1 LIVSLSNKID
11 FSPQTNYTLLKNYM
25 RKLLTGLALF
35 CCAVSFAEAKN
46 YYFNAKEG
54 SDSNNG
60 SLASSPYKSFKKLSD
75 LGLKA
80 GDSVLLAGGVTFN
93 ESLVLKGLKGTSENP
108 IVITS
113 YQMGTPHEQ
122 AKIDAKGF
130 ANGILLQN
138 CSFVEVKNLSITANG
153 GKTEAV
159 NGKLPDMRCGV
170 LVTANYAGKFV
181 GISLIKLTVK
191 DVYYEEAGFTRG
203 KDEVKTANGT
213 QKYGWGIRFINN
225 TENAFMENIKIE
237 GCEISNVSH
246 TGLKLTGGKE
256 SIQNIKILNNRVT
269 DVGGPGVQMSSVKN
283 GLVSGN
289 YVDGSGSKNDSRNWG
304 RGSGLWTWGTSDV
317 VIEKN
322 FFLNANGPGD
332 SAGCHIDFNCNNIII
347 QYNLSANNAGGFCE
361 ILGNNY
367 NCAYR
372 YNISVNDG
380 YRVKG
385 KDGAFQE
392 GKIFWLSGY
401 VGAKVKPKGP
411 FNSYIYN
418 NTIYTKSDMTAQV
431 AVATS
436 AAGVLVANNIFHIEG
451 VSKYVA
457 GDQLKAES
465 LNQVEIENCFF
476 ENNLFL
482 KKTSWP
488 KEVIIQDDNPIYGDA
503 KFKNKGGFKLED
515 YIPTNTSLIKDK
527 GIAINKINNDYI
539 GLVIGLK
546 VEYDILGNKIKDKPD
561 MGAIEIR

>member
-1 LIVSLSNKID
+1 
-11 FSPQTNYTLLKNYM
+11 M
-25 RKLLTGLALF
+25 RKLLIGLCLV
-35 CCAVSFAEAKN
+35 CGSISFTQAKS
-46 YYFNAKEG
+46 YYFNAKDG
-54 SDSNNG
+54 NDGNNG
-60 SLASSPYKSFKKLSD
+60 SSALKAFKSFKNISELS
-75 LGLKA
+75 LKA

-93 ESLVLKGLKGTSENP
+93 ESLILKGLKGTLVKP

-113 YQMGTPHEQ
+113 YQISANKEQ

-130 ANGILLQN
+130 ANGILLLN
-138 CSFVEVKNLSITANG
+138 CSFIEVNNLFITANG
-153 GKTEAV
+153 GGMEPV
-159 NGKLPDMRCGV
+159 NDKLPNMRCGV
-170 LVTANYAGKFV
+170 LVTTNYANKFT
-181 GISLIKLTVK
+181 GISLVNLKVK

-213 QKYGWGIRFINN
+213 QKYGWGIRFIND
-225 TENAFMENIKIE
+225 TENAIIENIRVE
-237 GCEISNVSH
+237 NCDISNVCH
-246 TGLKLTGGKE
+246 TGLKLTGKKE
-256 SIQNIKILNNRVT
+256 SIQNIKLLNNRVS
-269 DVGGPGVQMSSVKN
+269 DVGGPGMQMSGVIT

-289 YVDGSGSKNDSRNWG
+289 TINGSGSKNDSRNWS

-322 FFLNANGPGD
+322 SFLNANGPGD
-332 SAGCHIDFNCNNIII
+332 SAGCHIDYNCNNIIV
-347 QYNLSANNAGGFCE
+347 QYNLSANNAGGFAE

-380 YRVKG
+380 YRIKG

-401 VGAKVKPKGP
+401 VGDKVKPKGP
-411 FNSYIYN
+411 FNNYIYN
-418 NTIYTKSDMTAQV
+418 NTIYTKSDMMAQM

-436 AAGVLVANNIFHIEG
+436 TSGVLVANNIFHIEG
-451 VSKYVA
+451 ESKFVG

-465 LNQVEIENCFF
+465 INQIDIENCFF

-488 KEVIIQDDNPIYGDA
+488 KDVIIQDDKPLYGDA
-503 KFKNKGGFKLED
+503 KFVNKGGFKLED
-515 YIPTNTSLIKDK
+515 YIPTNTALIKNK
-527 GIAINKINNDYI
+527 GIEISKINNDNI

-546 VEYDILGNKIKDKPD
+546 AEYDILGNKIIGKPD
-561 MGAIEIR
+561 MGAIEVK

>member
-1 LIVSLSNKID
+1 
-11 FSPQTNYTLLKNYM
+11 M
-25 RKLLTGLALF
+25 RKLLIVLALI
-35 CCAVSFAEAKN
+35 CCSVSFAEAKN
-46 YYFNAKEG
+46 YYFNAKDG

-60 SLASSPYKSFKKLSD
+60 SVASSPFKSFKKLSE
-75 LGLKA
+75 LSLKA

-93 ESLVLKGLKGTSENP
+93 ESLILKGLKGTLQNS

-113 YQMGTPHEQ
+113 YSMGKNNEQ

-130 ANGILLQN
+130 ANGVLIQN

-153 GKTEAV
+153 GKTEPV

-170 LVTANYAGKFV
+170 LVTANYAGKFTD
-181 GISLIKLTVK
+181 INLINLKIK
-191 DVYYEEAGFTRG
+191 DIYYEEVGFIRG

-213 QKYGWGIRFINN
+213 QKYGWGIRFIND
-225 TENAFMENIKIE
+225 TENALFENIKVE

-246 TGLKLTGGKE
+246 TGLKLTGRKE
-256 SIQNIKILNNRVT
+256 SIQNIKLLNNKVIE
-269 DVGGPGVQMSSVKN
+269 VGGPGIQMSGVKT

-289 YVDGSGSKNDSRNWG
+289 YVNGSGNKNDSRKWG

-322 FFLNANGPGD
+322 SFLNANGPGD
-332 SAGCHIDFNCNNIII
+332 SAGCHIDYNCNNVII

-385 KDGAFQE
+385 KNGAFQE

-401 VGAKVKPKGP
+401 VGDKVKPKGP

-418 NTIYTKSDMTAQV
+418 NTIYTKSEMTAQV

-451 VSKYVA
+451 DSKFVA

-482 KKTSWP
+482 KKSSWP
-488 KEVIIQDDNPIYGDA
+488 KDVIIQDDKPIYGDA
-503 KFKNKGGFKLED
+503 KFTNKGGFKLED

-527 GIAINKINNDYI
+527 GITINKINNDNI

-546 VEYDILGNKIKDKPD
+546 VEYDILGNKIKGKPD
-561 MGAIEIR
+561 MGAIEIK